1 MKTKILIFTIVI
13 ALLSLASLSLTSCKS
28 KDEKAAELIKTELSK
43 TLYDFASYE
52 PIETTVTEAYQTAYN
67 DSTCFN
73 MAVALAYGMQKASEL
88 LDEATEA
95 KEHAEIWG
103 PPTYYS
109 STYSDNQFRKY
120 QSEMTKKRDEAFAA
134 IQVVNTMGKAL
145 QDSISKLD
153 KSKVIGWDVK
163 HRFRC
168 KTRGGSSTIGDY
180 RYVISPDFKKIIF
193 YEDTDE
199 KIYST
204 GREII
209 EMALEHKFDKG
220 ILED

>member
-1 MKTKILIFTIVI
+1 MKLK
-13 ALLSLASLSLTSCKS
+13 LLLLLLVSVVLTMTSCKS
-28 KDEKAAELIKTELSK
+28 KEEKAADLIKTELSK
-43 TLYDFASYE
+43 SLYDFASYE

-73 MAVALAYGMQKASEL
+73 MAVVIAYGMKKTSDL
-88 LDEATEA
+88 LEEATDA

-109 STYSDNQFRKY
+109 SSYSDSQFRKY
-120 QSEMTKKRDEAFAA
+120 QSEMNDKREEALAS
-134 IQVVNTMGKAL
+134 IQIINTMGKAL
-145 QDSISKLD
+145 QDSIAKLD

-168 KTRGGSSTIGDY
+168 KTRGGNASIGDY
-180 RYVISPDFKKIIF
+180 RYVLSPDFKSVLF

-199 KIYST
+199 EIYST
-204 GREII
+204 AREII
-209 EMALEHKFDKG
+209 EMAINHKFDKG
-220 ILED
+220 FLED